1 MKTVATLLDAKGS
14 EVYSVGPDA
23 TVYEALEL
31 MADKNVGA
39 LVIAEHNRLR
49 GILFERD
56 YARKVILRG
65 RTSADTRVSEIMTTD
80 VRTVAPTGT
89 IDDCM
94 ELMTAHRIRHLPVL
108 DGDEIV
114 GMISIGDVVKEAIA
128 HLASM
133 VEQLE
138 SYIRGV

>member
-1 MKTVATLLDAKGS
+1 MKTVATLLGQKGTG
-14 EVYSVGPDA
+14 VYSVGPTA

-39 LVIAEHNRLR
+39 LVIAEQGRLV
-49 GILFERD
+49 GILSERD

-65 RTSADTRVSEIMTTD
+65 RTSADTRVSEIMTTE

-89 IDDCM
+89 IDECM
-94 ELMTAHRIRHLPVL
+94 ELMTDHRIRHLPVL

-114 GMISIGDVVKEAIA
+114 GMISIGDIVKEVIA